1 MTPAPAVVRGAGMSD
16 HLQRTGRPS
25 GPRPTAKQQAYLR
38 RLALARG
45 VSFTPPA
52 TKAVAS
58 RLIDELK
65 RRRPDT
71 AADVRRERKAVIT
84 DMDNLGGATRVHDS
98 ELEGYGSTATWKR
111 S

>member
-1 MTPAPAVVRGAGMSD
+1 MSD
-16 HLQRTGRPS
+16 HLQRTGRPT

-45 VSFTPPA
+45 ISFTPPA
-52 TKAVAS
+52 TRADAS

-65 RRRPDT
+65 RRRPDST
-71 AADVRRERKAVIT
+71 ADIRRERKQVSA
-84 DMDNLGGATRVHDS
+84 DMDRLGGATRFRDDEV
-98 ELEGYGSTATWKR
+98 EGYGSSATWKH